1 PELKSGP
8 KLKRELQSES
18 EFEFKSE
25 GLDVESESKP
35 HLASSPIEKMDIEP
49 VDYSTENVSLEFTAT
64 DEESLLEII
73 PTEKENE
80 PPFQINEEQ
89 SSLREKPEED
99 NLLEFESG
107 LHHLLTEKSTT
118 KEDNVQEQIS
128 DEDHGLDFT
137 PSMPAEVGQIQKD
150 DESKKLS
157 KLKSQKALDTLLA
170 LAKTYIGM
178 EDIESAL
185 NSLNEVMEHGS
196 KSQKEEA
203 QRLIDEIHGK
213 S

>member
-1 PELKSGP
+1 M
-8 KLKRELQSES
+8 
-18 EFEFKSE
+18 
-25 GLDVESESKP
+25 DVESELKP
-35 HLASSPIEKMDIEP
+35 DLVSSPIEKMDIEP
-49 VDYSTENVSLEFTAT
+49 VDDSTENTSLEFTVT

-73 PTEKENE
+73 PTDEENE
-80 PPFQINEEQ
+80 PSIQINEEQ
-89 SSLREKPEED
+89 SPLRDKHEED

-107 LHHLLTEKSTT
+107 LHYLLTEKSTT
-118 KEDNVQEQIS
+118 KEDNAQEQIS
-128 DEDHGLDFT
+128 DEEHGLDFT
-137 PSMPAEVGQIQKD
+137 PSMPAPTEVGQTQKD

-196 KSQKEEA
+196 KSQKAEA